1 MSVVDGKEYER
12 LRRYNIHEIYK
23 LVDNNKKT

>member
-12 LRRYNIHEIYK
+12 LRKYNVHEIYK
-23 LVDNNKKT
+23 LVDGKKK